1 LIFYQKSTG
10 SGEEE
15 MQMINYDKLSAQRS
29 ELAKSPELWQF
40 DLLTPEKLYQYS
52 KDRGVPVLNADTIKD
67 LWCIGIL
74 RSDLIISSKRLEI
87 PSVEF
92 ILEDNDGYTYSDKRT
107 VEHRANGYGGSFG
120 NRMSEYDSVKLLFHP
135 FRLYVLY
142 HVNRVFG
149 TLSPTSTQYL
159 LNPEGI
165 LKVSKYKIDLL
176 NRSTAEEKFAELFE
190 NWNRLA
196 ELAIVL
202 EPTAYSAVFHV
213 LRSRYPYTPET
224 LDAKFQ
230 ERRENIRS
238 LFSDFSVDDINKIRS
253 KFCQAAELLDN
264 NKMVH
269 VLLRLMSH
277 HERLKLR
284 SALGGSMQFLCMA
297 EIIRRAAE
305 DALGKNLPEEDEL
318 GFGQWMPG
326 ARKTIYGSERIL
338 DSSWE
343 TRRDFLTSMGLDYGV
358 KVRCYVEGDTEYGA
372 FASSVGD
379 AGGTEFINL
388 RGQVVEKKGKGLSF
402 AASLKNDQKS
412 HIFSVVVLDQDRED
426 HIRALNKAKDNEIFF
441 GESFISSPDFEFA
454 NFTVDEMIDVLLDL
468 EERENIEIP
477 SRDQIAPLVEQAQSG
492 KQFFESLKKKGL
504 FQKVGKSEA
513 WGEALM
519 KYALQHQEFP
529 KEHKNAGN
537 LRPLIEVARLLM
549 KARVAG
555 YVRSVTAYKKN
566 STAKS

>member
-1 LIFYQKSTG
+1 M
-10 SGEEE
+10 E
-15 MQMINYDKLSAQRS
+15 MINYDKLSAQRS
-29 ELAKSPELWQF
+29 ELAKSPEFWQF

-52 KDRGVPVLNADTIKD
+52 KDRGVPVLNPDTIKD

-74 RSDLIISSKRLEI
+74 RSDLIISSKRLETH
-87 PSVEF
+87 SVEF
-92 ILEDNDGYTYSDKRT
+92 ISEDNDGYTYSDKRT

-120 NRMSEYDSVKLLFHP
+120 NRMSEYDSVELLFHP

-165 LKVSKYKIDLL
+165 LKVSKYKIDSL

-190 NWNRLA
+190 NWNRMA

-224 LDAKFQ
+224 LDAKLQ
-230 ERRENIRS
+230 ERREKIRS
-238 LFSDFSVDDINKIRS
+238 LFSDFSVEDINKIRS

-269 VLLRLMSH
+269 VLLRLMSQ

-305 DALGKNLPEEDEL
+305 DALYQSLPEEDEL

-338 DSSWE
+338 DSPWE

-372 FASSVGD
+372 FSSAVGD

-412 HIFSVVVLDQDRED
+412 HIFSVVVMDQDRED
-426 HIRALNKAKDNEIFF
+426 HIRALNKAKDKGIFF

-454 NFTVDEMIDVLLDL
+454 NFTIDEMIDVLIEL
-468 EERENIEIP
+468 EGDNIQIPAKDEIF
-477 SRDQIAPLVEQAQSG
+477 SILEQAQSG
-492 KQFFESLKKKGL
+492 KQVFGFLKKNGL
-504 FQKVGKSEA
+504 FQKVGKGEV
-513 WGEALM
+513 WGKALM

-529 KEHKNAGN
+529 QGHKKAGEI
-537 LRPLIEVARLLM
+537 RPAIEVARLLIKARAAGYIRSVAAYKM
-549 KARVAG
+549 KATDKR
-555 YVRSVTAYKKN
+555 
-566 STAKS
+566 

>member
-1 LIFYQKSTG
+1 
-10 SGEEE
+10 
-15 MQMINYDKLSAQRS
+15 MA
-29 ELAKSPELWQF
+29 
-40 DLLTPEKLYQYS
+40 
-52 KDRGVPVLNADTIKD
+52 
-67 LWCIGIL
+67 
-74 RSDLIISSKRLEI
+74 
-87 PSVEF
+87 
-92 ILEDNDGYTYSDKRT
+92 
-107 VEHRANGYGGSFG
+107 
-120 NRMSEYDSVKLLFHP
+120 EYDSVELLFHP

-142 HVNRVFG
+142 HVDRIFG
-149 TLSPTSTQYL
+149 MLCPTSTQYL

-165 LKVSKYKIDLL
+165 LTVSKYKIDLL
-176 NRSTAEEKFAELFE
+176 NRSTAEEEFAERFE

-224 LDAKFQ
+224 LDAKLQ
-230 ERRENIRS
+230 ECRENIRS
-238 LFSDFSVDDINKIRS
+238 LFSDFSVKDINKIRS

-269 VLLRLMSH
+269 VLLRLMSQ

-284 SALGGSMQFLCMA
+284 STLGGSMQFLCMA

-305 DALGKNLPEEDEL
+305 DSLDQRLPEEDEL

-326 ARKTIYGSERIL
+326 ARKTIYGTERIL

-372 FASSVGD
+372 FASAVGD

-388 RGQVVEKKGKGLSF
+388 RGHVVEKKGKGLSF

-412 HIFSVVVLDQDRED
+412 HIFSVVVMDQDRED
-426 HIRALNKAKDNEIFF
+426 HIRALNKAKDKEVFF

-454 NFTVDEMIDVLLDL
+454 NFTIDEMIDVLIEL
-468 EERENIEIP
+468 EGDNIQIPARDEIF
-477 SRDQIAPLVEQAQSG
+477 SILEQAQSG
-492 KQFFESLKKKGL
+492 KQFFGFLKKNGL
-504 FQKVGKSEA
+504 FQKVGKGEA
-513 WGEALM
+513 WGKALM

-529 KEHKNAGN
+529 QEHKKAGEI
-537 LRPLIEVARLLM
+537 RPAIEVARLLI
-549 KARVAG
+549 KARDAG
-555 YVRSVTAYKKN
+555 YIRSVTAYKMQT
-566 STAKS
+566 TAKH